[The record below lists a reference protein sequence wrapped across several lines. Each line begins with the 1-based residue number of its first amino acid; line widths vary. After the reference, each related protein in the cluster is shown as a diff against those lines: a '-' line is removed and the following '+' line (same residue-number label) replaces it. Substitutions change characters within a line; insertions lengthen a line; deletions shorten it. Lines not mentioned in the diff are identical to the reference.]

1 MTRFFN
7 GLFRF
12 RRGSWELLA
21 SALIAIGV
29 VMLMQP
35 FALWLYSYSFVV
47 TLVGTVGFIVT
58 SHFPE

>member
-1 MTRFFN
+1 MIQFFN
-7 GLFRF
+7 GIIRF

-21 SALIAIGV
+21 SALIAVGV

-35 FALWLYSYSFVV
+35 IALWLYSYSFVI
-47 TLVGTVGFIVT
+47 TLVGTVMFIVT